1 MITTL
6 ISVDPL
12 PSAVTVF
19 TDGSKTKDLRQM
31 AYWTKDKFW
40 GQESSF
46 GSVQQNEVLA
56 VINVLPDF
64 THDVKIL

>member
-1 MITTL
+1 MINTL

-12 PSAVTVF
+12 PSAFTVF
-19 TDGSKTKDLRQM
+19 TDGSNTKM

-46 GSVQQNEVLA
+46 GSVQQNELLA
-56 VINVLPDF
+56 VINVFQDF